1 MLCNYIFCLE
11 YIQFNKFCFRGAMSF
26 FLNGRYTIVCISY
39 IYTIL
44 QHPNNLRRLTRHK
57 KKRTPC
63 GKEKQEIGKQQKAVT
78 PDMFWTVCEGPMKN
92 VRCVSP
98 FQPNVC
104 HPVVPPPCTLV
115 LPALLCT
122 SLHLSALL
130 ILLFF
135 FSFPLQKSPVNATSN
150 QTSSRMLTCIA
161 QKYKIH
167 QI

>member
-78 PDMFWTVCEGPMKN
+78 PDMFWTVCEGPMKMSD
-92 VRCVSP
+92 VSHLFSQTYVILSSRP
-98 FQPNVC
+98 
-104 HPVVPPPCTLV
+104 PVHLYFLHFSAP
-115 LPALLCT
+115 LCT
-122 SLHLSALL
+122 SLHFS
-130 ILLFF
+130 FYF
-135 FSFPLQKSPVNATSN
+135 FSFLFRCKSP
-150 QTSSRMLTCIA
+150 L
-161 QKYKIH
+161 
-167 QI
+167 